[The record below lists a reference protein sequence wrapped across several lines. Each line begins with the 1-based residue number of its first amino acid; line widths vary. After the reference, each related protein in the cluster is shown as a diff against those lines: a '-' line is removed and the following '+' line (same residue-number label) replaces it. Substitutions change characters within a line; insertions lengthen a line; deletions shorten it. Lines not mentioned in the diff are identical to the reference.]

1 MNRPQPVFPPSSD
14 ALDEPNGLLAMGGDL
29 SVARLLAA
37 YRRGIFPWFEPGEQI
52 LWWTPDPRMV
62 LFPSE
67 FHCSKS
73 LRKLLKQNVF
83 QIKMNTRFETVMRA
97 CAAPRADEAGT
108 WISEDMV
115 AAYGA
120 LHRLGYAHSFECYC
134 DNTLVGGL
142 YGVRIGDT
150 FFGESMFSRVPNA
163 SKAAFA
169 ALVWMA
175 VSDQLTL
182 IDCQVASP
190 HLSSLGAR
198 EISRD
203 RFEELITAAARDN
216 IGGATA
222 GAEPE
227 TPLALAWQCSL
238 PLKTEALL

>member
-1 MNRPQPVFPPSSD
+1 MDKLLPLFPPSSD

-29 SVARLLAA
+29 SVTRLLAA
-37 YRRGIFPWFEPGEQI
+37 YQRGIFPWFEPGEQI

-62 LFPSE
+62 LFPGE

-83 QIKMNTRFETVMRA
+83 QIKMNTRFERVMRA
-97 CAAPRADEAGT
+97 CAAPRADGAGT

-115 AAYGA
+115 AAYA
-120 LHRLGYAHSFECYC
+120 ELHRLGYAHSFECYRE
-134 DNTLVGGL
+134 NTLVGGL

-150 FFGESMFSRVPNA
+150 FFGESMFSRAPNA
-163 SKAAFA
+163 SKASFA

-175 VSDQLTL
+175 RRDQLTL

-203 RFEELITAAARDN
+203 RFEELITAAAHDN
-216 IGGATA
+216 IEREFMGAA
-222 GAEPE
+222 PE
-227 TPLALAWQCSL
+227 APLARTWQCPL
-238 PLKTEALL
+238 PLETEALL